1 MIVMKFGGT
10 SVQDSA
16 AIERLIEIVQRKIEL
31 RPVIVVSALSK
42 VTDSLQNIAN
52 LSFRGDLKSA
62 LALTESL
69 QKRHIEM
76 VSELLNENQA
86 YLAESLSQIDDYF
99 VKLREIVGV
108 VNILEELSN
117 KSMAKILSFGELLSS
132 YIIYRALNNS
142 GVKCAIADARG
153 FIITD
158 DEFLKGEPDYNS
170 IRELAPKALNS
181 ALEGNDVVITQGF
194 ISGTKDGL
202 NTVLGRG
209 GSDYTAALIGM
220 AMGATEIEIWTDVDG
235 VHTTDPRRV
244 GNTRSIST
252 MSFSEAAEL
261 SFFGAKV
268 LHPATIQPAI
278 EKNIPVRV
286 LNSTEPQNRGTLI
299 LRDDEITSSGVR
311 AISFKE
317 NIIVINIFS
326 MKMLNTFGFLT
337 KLFEVFGKY
346 GVSVDLIS
354 TSEVSVS
361 LTVDNDHNLDKLTQ
375 EISRFANVTVK
386 YDKSQVSVVGKNL
399 KETKGLAKRIFGA
412 ICEHNI
418 TMISQGASDINV
430 SFVVNKEDLDCVITA
445 LHKEFFE

>member
-10 SVQDSA
+10 SVQDSS
-16 AIERLIEIVQRKIEL
+16 AINRLIEIARNKIHL
-31 RPVIVVSALSK
+31 HPVIVVSALSK
-42 VTDSLQNIAN
+42 VTDTLQEIAN
-52 LSFRGDLKSA
+52 LSHRGDLTRA
-62 LALTESL
+62 LSLTDTLE
-69 QKRHIEM
+69 KRHLLM
-76 VSELLNENQA
+76 ASELLRDNKK
-86 YLAESLSQIDDYF
+86 SLEETLSGITEYF
-99 VKLREIVGV
+99 IKLREIVGV

-117 KSMAKILSFGELLSS
+117 KSIAKILSFGELLSS
-132 YIIYRALNNS
+132 YIIYRALNN
-142 GVKCAIADARG
+142 GGIKCAIADARE

-158 DEFLKGEPDYNS
+158 DEFLKGEPDYKS
-170 IRELAPKALNS
+170 ILELVPIAVNRAFEES
-181 ALEGNDVVITQGF
+181 EIFITQGF
-194 ISGTKDGL
+194 ISGTKDGQ
-202 NTVLGRG
+202 NTLLGRG

-220 AMGATEIEIWTDVDG
+220 AINADEIEIWTDVDG

-244 GNTRSIST
+244 PNTKSIST

-286 LNSTEPQNRGTLI
+286 LNSKEPHKRGTLI
-299 LRDDEITSSGVR
+299 LNDKDVKNSGVR

-317 NIIVINIFS
+317 EIIVINVYS
-326 MKMLNTFGFLT
+326 MNMLNTFGFLT

-354 TSEVSVS
+354 TSQVSLS
-361 LTVDNDHNLDKLTQ
+361 LTVDNDLNLNKLTE
-375 EISRFANVTVK
+375 EISRFANVSVN

-430 SFVVNKEDLDCVITA
+430 SFVVNKEELDSVVTA

>member
-76 VSELLNENQA
+76 TSELLSQNQA
-86 YLAESLSQIDDYF
+86 YLAKSLSQIDDYF
-99 VKLREIVGV
+99 VKLREIAGV

-244 GNTRSIST
+244 ENTRSIST

>member
-16 AIERLIEIVQRKIEL
+16 AVNRLVEIVRKKIHL
-31 RPVIVVSALSK
+31 HPVVVVSALSK
-42 VTDSLQNIAN
+42 VTDTLQKIAN
-52 LSFRGDLKSA
+52 QSYTGDLNGA
-62 LALTESL
+62 LALTETL
-69 QKRHIEM
+69 QERHILM
-76 VSELLNENQA
+76 ASQLLSENQP
-86 YLAESLSQIDDYF
+86 YLEHTLSEIKEYF
-99 VKLREIVGV
+99 VKLREIAGV

-132 YIIYRALNNS
+132 YIIYRTLNNA
-142 GVKCAIADARG
+142 GVKCDIADARC

-158 DEFLKGEPDYNS
+158 DEFLKGEPDYNA
-170 IRELAPKALNS
+170 IRELAPIALNLAFEQS
-181 ALEGNDVVITQGF
+181 DVVITQGF
-194 ISGTKDGL
+194 ISGTKNGL
-202 NTVLGRG
+202 NTILGRG

-220 AMGATEIEIWTDVDG
+220 AMNADEIEIWTDVDG

-244 GNTRSIST
+244 ENTRSITT

-286 LNSTEPQNRGTLI
+286 LNSTEPHKSGTLI
-299 LRDDEITSSGVR
+299 LKDEEVQSCGVR

-317 NIIVINIFS
+317 DIVVINIFS

-361 LTVDNDHNLDKLTQ
+361 LTVDTDLNLDRVTK
-375 EISRFANVTVK
+375 EISRFAKVTVN
-386 YDKSQVSVVGKNL
+386 YNKSQVSVVGKNL

-430 SFVVNKEDLDCVITA
+430 SFVVNKEDLDSVITA